1 LKSCCRSINAIHV
14 AAILTKLANIT
25 KAQPTQQQQGGPGQ
39 PAVGPGS
46 AAFGGPGASS
56 SSLQEAHDAL
66 VGQLQALLKAQRCH
80 GHCPRGLANIIW
92 ALGKMHDAPNPEL
105 MLMLLRRFFGQL
117 ATAVPQ
123 DIANV
128 LWGIAEITRDH
139 GLICPPSLQ
148 EKVAADDTAASAG
161 GSSAQQQQ
169 GGLLEAGAT
178 AAEEC
183 AGEACGI
190 SSTTAASDAATPA
203 AAAAAAG
210 SEADSVQQG
219 SMLPL
224 LSVQQVQQLLQRLC
238 GMLGQAAPQTISNI
252 TCALCVLQHCHR
264 WCMCS
269 CLPEVRQ
276 LVTAFVSNIH
286 ESLPSHIHK
295 VVKCLTQMALAC
307 AGHAGD
313 SWISWQP
320 PLLQV
325 MLSHLAMQRRTL
337 KQVHI
342 VSVLRDI
349 TQLGCLFLPLEVT
362 TEVAATSA
370 AAAAAAAAVAAEA
383 EVAQLQQQQEGGA
396 AAAAGTAD
404 AAAADGSSTEE
415 ARKRML
421 LALAAVAAAVDEV
434 LDVKALEDVDDD
446 SGLPPTSAPLAAAAA
461 AAARARAAA
470 AAAACVADATAP
482 PATPPLSGSGAPSSS
497 SSSSSITNCV
507 EPDSPGAAYVR
518 SLVAGMFARLTLGA
532 DEDDEPSPFGSPTA
546 IRSGAAADCAE
557 GEVAAA
563 VGDAATAAAVQLQ
576 PKQQVGCSSNATV
589 LEKLLP
595 QLERLGLLQQYN
607 ILRNYANSQG
617 LIGGNLLGRQ
627 YTYPGAGS
635 NRPGQH
641 SGGSGFITSDV
652 IGEAQLARHQ
662 AMSWQQQQQ
671 FGAMQQQPRQ
681 QRWWEGRQQ
690 QQQGQGQGQYGGRG
704 EAGMYGGAGMGRRRV
719 DVLGQVME
727 AGVYRADSPT
737 AYGTCMPP
745 GRVFVPGPHNNSQQ
759 QQQHQMMMQGGVQPP
774 PPPPQQQQQHYQ
786 QRQQQ
791 QLGPGAGAAEFMG
804 LTEAPSADISM
815 ISPFQSTASAAAA
828 AAAAATAGA
837 VSKPLGS
844 LQSSIGISASSSV
857 STVPSQLMPLSSR
870 ASSNSSSCYTHVGH
884 TGSGLGSSVTGSVES
899 TGLGSRGYG
908 LTPAGSSGGWCGV

>member
-1 LKSCCRSINAIHV
+1 
-14 AAILTKLANIT
+14 
-25 KAQPTQQQQGGPGQ
+25 
-39 PAVGPGS
+39 
-46 AAFGGPGASS
+46 
-56 SSLQEAHDAL
+56 
-66 VGQLQALLKAQRCH
+66 
-80 GHCPRGLANIIW
+80 
-92 ALGKMHDAPNPEL
+92 
-105 MLMLLRRFFGQL
+105 
-117 ATAVPQ
+117 
-123 DIANV
+123 V
-128 LWGIAEITRDH
+128 LWGVAQITRDH
-139 GLICPPSLQ
+139 GLICPPGLQ
-148 EKVAADDTAASAG
+148 ERVAADDAAAPAG
-161 GSSAQQQQ
+161 GSSTQQQQQ
-169 GGLLEAGAT
+169 GGVPQAGGA

-190 SSTTAASDAATPA
+190 SRSTAASATVT

-210 SEADSVQQG
+210 SDAGSQQEG
-219 SMLPL
+219 IMLPL

-238 GMLGQAAPQTISNI
+238 GMLVQAAPQTISNI

-276 LVTAFVSNIH
+276 LVTAFVSNIN

-337 KQVHI
+337 KQFHI

-383 EVAQLQQQQEGGA
+383 EAAQLKQQQQESGASAAGTA
-396 AAAAGTAD
+396 AAAAD
-404 AAAADGSSTEE
+404 AGSAED
-415 ARKRML
+415 ARKRMV
-421 LALAAVAAAVDEV
+421 LALATAAAAVDEV
-434 LDVKALEDVDDD
+434 FGVKALEDVDDD
-446 SGLPPTSAPLAAAAA
+446 SGLPSNSAPLAAAAAAA

-470 AAAACVADATAP
+470 AAAAGVADATAP
-482 PATPPLSGSGAPSSS
+482 PATPPLPDSGAPSSS
-497 SSSSSITNCV
+497 SSSSSIDTCAQ
-507 EPDSPGAAYVR
+507 PDSPGAAYVR
-518 SLVAGMFARLTLGA
+518 SLVADMFTRLKLDAG
-532 DEDDEPSPFGSPTA
+532 EDDDELSPFGSPTA
-546 IRSGAAADCAE
+546 IPGAAAADSAE
-557 GEVAAA
+557 GAVPAAVCDAAA
-563 VGDAATAAAVQLQ
+563 KAQ
-576 PKQQVGCSSNATV
+576 PKLQGSGSSSSSNVSV
-589 LEKLLP
+589 LDKLLP

-607 ILRNYANSQG
+607 TLRNYANSQG

-627 YTYPGAGS
+627 YTYPGAGGH
-635 NRPGQH
+635 RPGPH
-641 SGGSGFITSDV
+641 SSGSGFLTSDV

-671 FGAMQQQPRQ
+671 FGGMQQQQQRQ

-690 QQQGQGQGQYGGRG
+690 QQQQQGQYGVRG
-704 EAGMYGGAGMGRRRV
+704 EAGMYGGAGMNRRRV
-719 DVLGQVME
+719 DVMGQVME
-727 AGVYRADSPT
+727 AGVYGTDSPT
-737 AYGTCMPP
+737 GYGSGMPP
-745 GRVFVPGPHNNSQQ
+745 SRVFVPWPHNNSQQQQQ

-786 QRQQQ
+786 QQQQRQQQ
-791 QLGPGAGAAEFMG
+791 QLSPGAGAGEYMG

-828 AAAAATAGA
+828 AAAAAAATGS

-844 LQSSIGISASSSV
+844 MQSSTGITASSSV

-870 ASSNSSSCYTHVGH
+870 ASSNTSSCYTHLGQ
-884 TGSGLGSSVTGSVES
+884 TSSGLGSSMSGSLEAAS
-899 TGLGSRGYG
+899 LSSPG
-908 LTPAGSSGGWCGV
+908 LTPAGSSGK